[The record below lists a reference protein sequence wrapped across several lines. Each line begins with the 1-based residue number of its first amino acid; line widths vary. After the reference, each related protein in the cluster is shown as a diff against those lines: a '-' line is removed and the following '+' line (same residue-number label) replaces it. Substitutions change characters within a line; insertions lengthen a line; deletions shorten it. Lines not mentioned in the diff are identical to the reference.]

1 MTSTLAPHQTG
12 KLLTFEE
19 YRQLPEPP
27 DNQRYELVRGRLQ
40 LMPTASGLHAAIC
53 TYLTYVLVCYLA
65 ERGSEGV
72 ARNGISVRTEEATS
86 RITDVTVC
94 SRSLWEQIVARPGA
108 GILDFEEKPI
118 LVIEIVSTNRRDDYI
133 RKRAEYNF
141 CGIPEYWIVDP
152 QRQVVLVFSNPER
165 PEGYE
170 VEEYGIGTQLRS
182 PQFPELTLAID
193 TVLQPPLV
201 ETLVQEEQAN
211 TARLTQE
218 SERITQENEAL
229 RAKLQELGIDPNTL

>member
-1 MTSTLAPHQTG
+1 MTSTLAPHQTD

-19 YRQLPEPP
+19 YRHLAFP
-27 DNQRYELVRGRLQ
+27 DDRRYELVRGRLQ
-40 LMPTASGLHAAIC
+40 LMPTASGLHTAIC
-53 TYLTYVLVCYLA
+53 AYLTYILVCHLA
-65 ERGSEGV
+65 ECGSAWV
-72 ARNGISVRTEEATS
+72 ARNGIGVRTEDATS
-86 RITDVTVC
+86 RIPDVTVC

-108 GILDFEEKPI
+108 GILDFEEKPV
-118 LVIEIVSTNRRDDYI
+118 LVIEVVSTNRRDDYV
-133 RKRAEYNF
+133 RKRAEYNL
-141 CGIPEYWIVDP
+141 CNIPEYWIIDP

-170 VEEYGIGTQLRS
+170 VGEYGIGAQLRS

-211 TARLTQE
+211 TARLA
-218 SERITQENEAL
+218 QENEAL